1 MNPVLEVHDLGLSFD
16 SANPGGP
23 GMSGINLTLQPGQ
36 VLGVVGESGSGK
48 TSLARALVGLRP
60 THTGHIMLMGQRLRA
75 DGAMSRDLRRQV
87 QMVFQNPVA
96 SLDPRMTILQSLEEP
111 LRVHHREMDAGQRLA
126 RAVQVLE
133 MVGLPPATLSGYPH
147 EFSGGQCQRVAI
159 ARALMVQPA
168 LLICDEVVSA
178 LDVSVQAQ
186 VLNLLMSLQRELGL
200 AMVFISH
207 DLAVVR
213 HICDQVAVI
222 YGGCLLEQGAA
233 VALCAQPAHPYTRD
247 LLAAVPGAGMERR
260 RPAVLAGERPVTG
273 CMYRHRCDL
282 AQPDCAEQ
290 APQLGVH
297 SGLMPDRQVACHHP
311 LVSEQIG
318 SAGGPGRP
326 AGPIGL

>member
-1 MNPVLEVHDLGLSFD
+1 MSPLLEVHDLGLSFD
-16 SANPGGP
+16 RSNALGP
-23 GMSGINLTLQPGQ
+23 GMSGVSFTLEPGH

-60 THTGHIMLMGQRLRA
+60 TRSGHIMLMGQRLPP
-75 DGAMSRDLRRQV
+75 DGTMSTDLRRQV

-111 LRVHHREMDAGQRLA
+111 LRVHRGDMDARQRLA
-126 RAVQVLE
+126 RAVDVLE
-133 MVGLPPATLSGYPH
+133 MVGLPSATLAGYPH
-147 EFSGGQCQRVAI
+147 QFSGGQCQRIAI

-222 YGGCLLEQGAA
+222 YRGGLLEQGEA
-233 VALCAQPAHPYTRD
+233 VALCAHPAHPYTRD
-247 LLAAVPGAGMERR
+247 LLAAVPGARVSAG
-260 RPAVLAGERPVTG
+260 RPAPLAPDQPNSG
-273 CMYRHRCDL
+273 CAYRHRCELATQRCVERAPGLGSRMDL
-282 AQPDCAEQ
+282 
-290 APQLGVH
+290 
-297 SGLMPDRQVACHHP
+297 SPDRKVACHHP
-311 LVSEQIG
+311 LVSG
-318 SAGGPGRP
+318 KP
-326 AGPIGL
+326 AGIVGQ

>member
-1 MNPVLEVHDLGLSFD
+1 MNPVLEVHELGLSFD
-16 SANPGGP
+16 PSNPGGP
-23 GMSGINLTLQPGQ
+23 GLSGINLALQPGH

-60 THTGHIMLMGQRLRA
+60 TRTGHISVMGQRLPA
-75 DGAMSRDLRRQV
+75 DGAMARDLRRQV

-111 LRVHHREMDAGQRLA
+111 LRVHHGEMDARQRLA
-126 RAVQVLE
+126 RAVQVLD

-147 EFSGGQCQRVAI
+147 EFSGGQCQRIAI

-222 YGGCLLEQGAA
+222 YGGCLVEQGAA
-233 VALCAQPAHPYTRD
+233 VALCAHPAHPYTRD
-247 LLAAVPGAGMERR
+247 LLAAVPGARMDGS
-260 RPAVLAGERPVTG
+260 RPASLAVEPPGMG
-273 CMYRHRCDL
+273 CIYRHRCDL
-282 AQPDCAEQ
+282 AKPDCAQQ
-290 APQLGVH
+290 APQLGGRT
-297 SGLMPDRQVACHHP
+297 GLSLDRQVACHHP
-311 LVSEQIG
+311 LVSEPN
-318 SAGGPGRP
+318 GPDPGKGRP
-326 AGPIGL
+326 AL

>member
-1 MNPVLEVHDLGLSFD
+1 MKPVLEVHDLGLSFD
-16 SANPGGP
+16 RSNPGGP
-23 GMSGINLTLQPGQ
+23 GLSGINLTLKPGR

-60 THTGHIMLMGQRLRA
+60 THTGHITLMGQRLPA

-87 QMVFQNPVA
+87 QMIFQNPVA

-111 LRVHHREMDAGQRLA
+111 LRVHHADMDGGQRLA
-126 RAVQVLE
+126 RALQVLD
-133 MVGLPPATLSGYPH
+133 MVGLPPASVSGYPH
-147 EFSGGQCQRVAI
+147 EFSGGQCQRIAI

-186 VLNLLMSLQRELGL
+186 VLNLLMRLQRELGL

-233 VALCAQPAHPYTRD
+233 VPLCAHPAHPYTRD
-247 LLAAVPGAGMERR
+247 LLAAVPGARMDHSRS
-260 RPAVLAGERPVTG
+260 ASLAGEQPGMG
-273 CMYRHRCDL
+273 CIYRHRCNL
-282 AQPDCAEQ
+282 AKPDCALQ
-290 APQLGVH
+290 APQLGGRT
-297 SGLMPDRQVACHHP
+297 GLSPDRQVACHHP
-311 LVSEQIG
+311 LVSKQG
-318 SAGGPGRP
+318 DPNPG
-326 AGPIGL
+326 